1 MFRLIKLLIWIFVI
15 LWIVFY
21 INYKDFRNFQL
32 NENKII
38 QVKYWDNI
46 VSCLTRELWFDEI
59 YLKVFLKL
67 NPENKIQVKVWE
79 YRLLKWE
86 NINSIIK
93 TISYWAM
100 SVDKKLTILEWW
112 NIYDI
117 DEYLSKEWFINSGEF
132 ISESKNLE
140 NYKNDFS
147 FLENALTLEWYLYPD
162 TYFVNPNNFSIK
174 DLNKKMLENFKTK
187 VYIPL
192 LSTLNKN
199 QINETIILASILEK
213 EERNLNE
220 KSTVAWILI
229 KRYKENWMIWADIT
243 VCYPYWLNS
252 KECTPSFI
260 ASKVNID
267 KNEYN
272 TRTMI
277 GLPKTPIDNP
287 SLESIKAILNYK
299 STPYYYYLHD
309 SNGKVYYAKT
319 NEEHVRNKNL
329 YLK

>member
-1 MFRLIKLLIWIFVI
+1 MFRLIKLAIWIFAI
-15 LWIVFY
+15 IWIVFY
-21 INYKDFRNFQL
+21 INYKDFSNFKL

-38 QVKYWDNI
+38 QVKSWDNI
-46 VSCLTRELWFDEI
+46 VSSLTRELWFDEI

-67 NPENKIQVKVWE
+67 NPENKIQVQVWE

-86 NINSIIK
+86 NISSIIK

-117 DEYLSKEWFINSGEF
+117 DEYLSKESLINPGEL

-140 NYKNDFS
+140 NYKNNFP
-147 FLENALTLEWYLYPD
+147 FLENALTLEWFLYPD
-162 TYFVNPNNFSIK
+162 TYFINPNNFNLQ
-174 DLNKKMLENFKTK
+174 DFNKKMLENFKTK
-187 VYIPL
+187 VYTPL
-192 LSTLNKN
+192 LSVLNLN

-213 EERNLNE
+213 EERNIMQ

-243 VCYPYWLNS
+243 VCYPYWLTS
-252 KECTPSFI
+252 KACTPSFI
-260 ASKVNID
+260 ASKVSVD
-267 KNEYN
+267 KNDYN
-272 TRTMI
+272 TRTMT
-277 GLPKTPIDNP
+277 GLPKTPINNP
-287 SLESIKAILNYK
+287 SFESIKATLNPK

-309 SNGKVYYAKT
+309 SNWKVYYART

-329 YLK
+329 YLR